1 MEVKTYLQI
10 KKTSMQDEIKKS
22 LTPFEKKLIETLI
35 RIEVWGEKGRKVSVM
50 FPTNVRESME
60 LLIKTRDKV
69 GISQSNPYIF
79 AHLHYGSQEH
89 IRGCDSL
96 KQYALSCGAK
106 HQENLTSTKLRKHVA
121 TISQILNLKT
131 HELDQLATFIGH
143 NIEVHREFYRLPE
156 ETLQMA
162 KVSRI
167 LFALQGGMAK
177 FKGKSLEDIIPN
189 LNCK

>member
-1 MEVKTYLQI
+1 
-10 KKTSMQDEIKKS
+10 
-22 LTPFEKKLIETLI
+22 
-35 RIEVWGEKGRKVSVM
+35 
-50 FPTNVRESME
+50 ME
-60 LLIKTRDKV
+60 LLIETRDKV

-106 HQENLTSTKLRKHVA
+106 HPENLTSTKLRKHVA